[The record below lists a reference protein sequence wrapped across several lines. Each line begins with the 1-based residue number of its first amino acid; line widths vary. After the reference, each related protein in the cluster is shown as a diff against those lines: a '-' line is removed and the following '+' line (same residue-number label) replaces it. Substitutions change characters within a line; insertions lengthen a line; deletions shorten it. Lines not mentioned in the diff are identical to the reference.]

1 MQWPPQCPPPAWQI
15 LAPAAPAS
23 QACAPSQAPPP
34 VEANSEYANKVAEI
48 AVLRN
53 RLQQVDREN
62 VRLHGELASV
72 QERAASTDQSNQQK
86 VEVER
91 LQHEL
96 QYLKHDLM
104 NSEGERK
111 RLQSSLSSTQT
122 DLDSFKR
129 RQLESIASPQV
140 QSPASLTSVAQSLPS
155 CGPQPTPTSHAPLM
169 AGTPPATA
177 ASQHVRACSRKGSG
191 ERHWRREALLRELTL
206 WEAASQT
213 FSGSTSTH
221 HRPDGVLPWFALR
234 EVVSRLSHAG
244 PGTVSTPISCEKA
257 NLVPDD
263 VAAAI
268 ATRIRLALEAREWMT
283 VQRGARFTQMWV
295 GLFPETFS
303 EIVARATE
311 EHMHKGA
318 RVLGVQL
325 VDVLVDAL
333 HVVVLDSS
341 KVRES
346 NSVASCKGDDR
357 ERLVCAQQLLETLVE
372 ISGKLRSPEFDVLRT
387 VFRRPSLCAL
397 LALPPCVGSLHCP
410 TMRFLQ
416 VALQST
422 DLFALVHQADSHE
435 NALLAVA
442 NLLIVPTIISD
453 REALKAEDSMM
464 DNSQD
469 SRERQQCRIGALEF
483 FCRCLA
489 TAPRIDIV
497 LQLRGAPA
505 VDGEPVDTV
514 LQRVA
519 LLCHHELVCLGL
531 HGTEEGPWHDAEL
544 QQCAGRRQRI
554 IELSLSILSSFVW
567 HAAPWASELQAESN
581 RVACTEASAAL
592 GRTGPLL
599 ASIVDMIVRRAPHS
613 LAMSRLLSSASALR
627 VLLPHTDGDDRAA
640 SHTGTMG
647 SMPMMESHIPSM
659 VVD

>member
-1 MQWPPQCPPPAWQI
+1 MQWPPPCPPPAWQI

-23 QACAPSQAPPP
+23 QACAASQAPASAD
-34 VEANSEYANKVAEI
+34 ANSEIATKDAEI
-48 AVLRN
+48 SVLRN

-62 VRLHGELASV
+62 GRLHGELASAK
-72 QERAASTDQSNQQK
+72 ERAASTDQSNRQK
-86 VEVER
+86 AEVER

-96 QYLKHDLM
+96 QYLKHDLL

-111 RLQSSLSSTQT
+111 RLQGSLSSVQT

-129 RQLESIASPQV
+129 RQVESIATPQL
-140 QSPASLTSVAQSLPS
+140 QSSASLTSATQPLPN
-155 CGPQPTPTSHAPLM
+155 CGPQATPAAHAPLL
-169 AGTPPATA
+169 ADTPPATA
-177 ASQHVRACSRKGSG
+177 SQHVRGSARKGSG
-191 ERHWRREALLRELTL
+191 EKHWRREALLRELTL
-206 WEAASQT
+206 WEAASQPV
-213 FSGSTSTH
+213 SSSTGTSQ
-221 HRPDGVLPWFALR
+221 RLDGVLPWFALR

-244 PGTVSTPISCEKA
+244 PGTANTLSSHEKA

-268 ATRIRLALEAREWMT
+268 ATRIRIALEAREWTT

-295 GLFPETFS
+295 GLFPETLS
-303 EIVARATE
+303 EIVARAIE
-311 EHMHKGA
+311 EHVQKGA
-318 RVLGVQL
+318 RALGVKL
-325 VDVLVDAL
+325 IEVLADAL

-341 KVRES
+341 KVQES
-346 NSVASCKGDDR
+346 HSGAANCKGDDH
-357 ERLVCAQQLLETLVE
+357 ERLTCAQQLLETLVE
-372 ISGKLRSPEFDVLRT
+372 ISGKLRSQEFELLKT

-397 LALPPCVGSLHCP
+397 LALPPCTGSLHCP

-422 DLFALVHQADSHE
+422 DLFALVHQSDSHE
-435 NALLAVA
+435 NVLLAVA

-453 REALKAEDSMM
+453 RRALKAETGIL

-469 SRERQQCRIGALEF
+469 SPERQKCRIGALEF

-489 TAPRIDIV
+489 TAPRMDIV

-531 HGTEEGPWHDAEL
+531 HGTQEGPLHDAEL
-544 QQCAGRRQRI
+544 QQCVGRRQRI

-567 HAAPWASELQAESN
+567 HAAPWTAELQAENN
-581 RVACTEASAAL
+581 RLACMEASVAL

-599 ASIVDMIVRRAPHS
+599 ASIVDMIVRRAPQS
-613 LAMSRLLSSASALR
+613 PAMSQQLSSASALR
-627 VLLPHTDGDDRAA
+627 VLLPHTEGNNGTA
-640 SHTGTMG
+640 SKTGSTG
-647 SMPMMESHIPSM
+647 ESHIPSM
-659 VVD
+659 VVDD

>member
-1 MQWPPQCPPPAWQI
+1 M
-15 LAPAAPAS
+15 L
-23 QACAPSQAPPP
+23 
-34 VEANSEYANKVAEI
+34 
-48 AVLRN
+48 
-53 RLQQVDREN
+53 
-62 VRLHGELASV
+62 
-72 QERAASTDQSNQQK
+72 
-86 VEVER
+86 
-91 LQHEL
+91 
-96 QYLKHDLM
+96 
-104 NSEGERK
+104 
-111 RLQSSLSSTQT
+111 
-122 DLDSFKR
+122 
-129 RQLESIASPQV
+129 
-140 QSPASLTSVAQSLPS
+140 
-155 CGPQPTPTSHAPLM
+155 
-169 AGTPPATA
+169 
-177 ASQHVRACSRKGSG
+177 
-191 ERHWRREALLRELTL
+191 
-206 WEAASQT
+206 
-213 FSGSTSTH
+213 
-221 HRPDGVLPWFALR
+221 
-234 EVVSRLSHAG
+234 
-244 PGTVSTPISCEKA
+244 ISCEKA
-257 NLVPDD
+257 NPVPDD

-311 EHMHKGA
+311 EDMHKGA

-325 VDVLVDAL
+325 IEVLADAL
-333 HVVVLDSS
+333 HVVVLDRS
-341 KVRES
+341 KVQES
-346 NSVASCKGDDR
+346 NSVASSKGDDG
-357 ERLVCAQQLLETLVE
+357 ERLTCAQQLLETLVE
-372 ISGKLRSPEFDVLRT
+372 ISGKLQSPEFDLLKA

-453 REALKAEDSMM
+453 RKALKAEAGIM

-567 HAAPWASELQAESN
+567 HAAPWGSELQAESN
-581 RVACTEASAAL
+581 RLACTEASAAL

-613 LAMSRLLSSASALR
+613 PAMSRLLSSASALR
-627 VLLPHTDGDDRAA
+627 VLLPHTDGDDSAV
-640 SHTGTMG
+640 SHAGSMG
-647 SMPMMESHIPSM
+647 STPMVDSHIPSM
-659 VVD
+659 VVDD